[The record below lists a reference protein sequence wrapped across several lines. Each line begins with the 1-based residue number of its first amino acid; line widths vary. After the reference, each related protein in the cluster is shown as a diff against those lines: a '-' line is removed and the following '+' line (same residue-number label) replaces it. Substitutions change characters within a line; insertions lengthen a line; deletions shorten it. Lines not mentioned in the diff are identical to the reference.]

1 MVLAFYVLTVQLRST
16 GLLANFCTGGRE
28 HSPPLFLF
36 VMALTLTT
44 ELEAINKVLQMT
56 GEAPVNS
63 LVGQVGIAKQAQDS
77 LNAAMR
83 EVQSE
88 GWTFNTDYEKKLPR
102 NTSNEIEVSGTTTR
116 VYVDPYLYPEYDIII
131 RNGKLYDRKT
141 HSFTFTEDLKVDIT
155 TILDWLELPEYARRY
170 IMVRAGRQLQEAVV
184 GSEDYAKINLT
195 AELEARSHFLEEE
208 TTRDEHSMLRG
219 NTNQTGHFS
228 TYRPHRALI
237 R

>member
-1 MVLAFYVLTVQLRST
+1 
-16 GLLANFCTGGRE
+16 
-28 HSPPLFLF
+28 
-36 VMALTLTT
+36 MALTLTT

-77 LNAAMR
+77 LNGSMR

-88 GWTFNTDYEKKLPR
+88 GWTFNTDYEKKLVR
-102 NTSNEIEVSGTTTR
+102 NTDNEIEVGFSTTR
-116 VYVDPYLYPEYDIII
+116 VYIDPYLYPEYDIII

-141 HSFTFTEDLKVDIT
+141 HSFTFTEDLKADIT
-155 TILDWLELPEYARRY
+155 TILEWTELPEHARRY

>member
-1 MVLAFYVLTVQLRST
+1 M
-16 GLLANFCTGGRE
+16 
-28 HSPPLFLF
+28 P
-36 VMALTLTT
+36 LTLTT

-77 LNAAMR
+77 LNGSMR

-88 GWTFNTDYEKKLPR
+88 GWTFNTDYEKKLVR
-102 NTSNEIEVSGTTTR
+102 NTDNEIEVGFSTTR
-116 VYVDPYLYPEYDIII
+116 VYIDPYLYPEYDIII

-141 HSFTFTEDLKVDIT
+141 HSFTFTEDLKADIT
-155 TILDWLELPEYARRY
+155 TILEWTELPEHARRY

>member
-1 MVLAFYVLTVQLRST
+1 
-16 GLLANFCTGGRE
+16 
-28 HSPPLFLF
+28 
-36 VMALTLTT
+36 MALTLTT

-88 GWTFNTDYEKKLPR
+88 GWTFNTDYEKTLPR

-116 VYVDPYLYPEYDIII
+116 VYVDPYLYPEYDVII

>member
-1 MVLAFYVLTVQLRST
+1 MGGLVLPSSFFSL
-16 GLLANFCTGGRE
+16 
-28 HSPPLFLF
+28 
-36 VMALTLTT
+36 MALTLTT

-63 LVGQVGIAKQAQDS
+63 LVGQVGIAKQAQDA
-77 LNAAMR
+77 LNGAIR

-88 GWTFNTDYEKKLPR
+88 GWTFNTDYEKDLVR
-102 NTSNEIEVSGTTTR
+102 NAADEIELGFSTTR
-116 VYVDPYLYPEYDIII
+116 VYIDPYLYPEYDIIL
-131 RNGKLYDRKT
+131 RNGKLYDRKKQLY
-141 HSFTFTEDLKVDIT
+141 TFTEDLKGDVT
-155 TILDWLELPEYARRY
+155 TILDWLELPEHARRY
-170 IMVRAGRQLQEAVV
+170 IMVRAGRQLQEATV

>member
-1 MVLAFYVLTVQLRST
+1 MV
-16 GLLANFCTGGRE
+16 
-28 HSPPLFLF
+28 
-36 VMALTLTT
+36 LTLTT

-63 LVGQVGIAKQAQDS
+63 TVGQVGIAKQAQDA
-77 LNAAMR
+77 LNSASR
-83 EVQSE
+83 EIQTE
-88 GWTFNTDYEKKLPR
+88 GWTFNTDYEKTLVR
-102 NTSNEIEVSGTTTR
+102 NTSDEIEVGVTTTR
-116 VYVDPYLYPEYDIII
+116 VYINPQVYPDYDIVV
-131 RNGKLYDRKT
+131 RQGKLYDRKT
-141 HSFTFTEDLKVDIT
+141 HKSTFTEDIKADIT
-155 TILDWLELPEYARRY
+155 NILDWLELPEYARRY

-184 GSEDYAKINLT
+184 GSADYAKINLT
-195 AELEARSHFLEEE
+195 AEMEARSHFLEEE

>member
-1 MVLAFYVLTVQLRST
+1 M
-16 GLLANFCTGGRE
+16 
-28 HSPPLFLF
+28 P
-36 VMALTLTT
+36 LTLTT
-44 ELEAINKVLQMT
+44 ELEAVNKILQMT

-77 LNAAMR
+77 LNGSMR

-88 GWTFNTDYEKKLPR
+88 GWTFNTDYEKKLVR
-102 NTSNEIEVSGTTTR
+102 NTDNEIEVGFSTTR
-116 VYVDPYLYPEYDIII
+116 VYIDPYLYPEYDIII

-141 HSFTFTEDLKVDIT
+141 HSFTFTEDLKADVT
-155 TILDWLELPEYARRY
+155 TILDWLELPEHARRY

-195 AELEARSHFLEEE
+195 AELEARSHFLEEAP
-208 TTRDEHSMLRG
+208 TRDEHSMLRG

>member
-1 MVLAFYVLTVQLRST
+1 MV
-16 GLLANFCTGGRE
+16 
-28 HSPPLFLF
+28 
-36 VMALTLTT
+36 LTLTT

-63 LVGQVGIAKQAQDS
+63 TVGQVGIAKQAQDA
-77 LNAAMR
+77 LNSASR
-83 EVQSE
+83 EIQTE
-88 GWTFNTDYEKKLPR
+88 GWTFNTDYEKNLIR
-102 NTSNEIEVSGTTTR
+102 NTSDEIEVGVTTTR
-116 VYVDPYLYPEYDIII
+116 VYINPHTYPDYDIVV
-131 RNGKLYDRKT
+131 RQGKLYDRKT
-141 HSFTFTEDLKVDIT
+141 QKFTFTKDLKADVT

-170 IMVRAGRQLQEAVV
+170 IMTRAGRQLQEAVV
-184 GSEDYAKINLT
+184 GSSDYAKINLT

-228 TYRPHRALI
+228 TYRPHRALT

>member
-1 MVLAFYVLTVQLRST
+1 
-16 GLLANFCTGGRE
+16 
-28 HSPPLFLF
+28 
-36 VMALTLTT
+36 MALTLTT

-88 GWTFNTDYEKKLPR
+88 GWTFNTDYEKTLPR

-116 VYVDPYLYPEYDIII
+116 VYVDPYLYPEYDVII

-141 HSFTFTEDLKVDIT
+141 QLYTFTEDIKADVT
-155 TILDWLELPEYARRY
+155 TILDWLSLPEYARRY
-170 IMVRAGRQLQEAVV
+170 IMTRAGRQLQEATV
-184 GSEDYAKINLT
+184 GSEDYAKINMV
-195 AELEARSHFLEEE
+195 AELEARSQFLEEE

-219 NTNQTGHFS
+219 NTNRTGHFN
-228 TYRPHRALI
+228 TFKPHRALS

>member
-1 MVLAFYVLTVQLRST
+1 
-16 GLLANFCTGGRE
+16 
-28 HSPPLFLF
+28 
-36 VMALTLTT
+36 MALTLTT

-88 GWTFNTDYEKKLPR
+88 GWTFNTDYEKTLPR

-116 VYVDPYLYPEYDIII
+116 VYVDPYLYPEYDVII

-141 HSFTFTEDLKVDIT
+141 HSCTFTKDLKVDIT
-155 TILDWLELPEYARRY
+155 TNLDWLELPEYARRY